1 MIFLLFWVIGIITG
15 VVNLYM
21 KGFPSDMSQIC
32 SVLLLHQFV
41 VTFGI
46 LGITG
51 LFSNMIF
58 AKQNAKALGWPG
70 GPFQVKYG
78 FSQLGLGVMGV
89 MCIWFRGGFWLGTLC
104 TMYIY
109 GISGL
114 WSHYNVMKMNGK
126 ADAESIANII
136 MDIAYQAF
144 LTILSVKVGGVWLIG

>member
-1 MIFLLFWVIGIITG
+1 MIFLLFWVVGLITA

-21 KGFPSDMSQIC
+21 QGFPSDISQIC

-126 ADAESIANII
+126 PDAESIANII

-144 LTILSVKVGGVWLIG
+144 LTVLSVKVGGVWLIS

>member
-1 MIFLLFWVIGIITG
+1 MIFLLFWVIGIITA
-15 VVNLYM
+15 VVDLYM
-21 KGFPSDMSQIC
+21 KGFPGDTSTIC

-58 AKQNAKALGWPG
+58 AKKNAEALGWPG

-126 ADAESIANII
+126 PDADSICNII

-144 LTILSVKVGGVWLIG
+144 LTILTILIGGIWTIG